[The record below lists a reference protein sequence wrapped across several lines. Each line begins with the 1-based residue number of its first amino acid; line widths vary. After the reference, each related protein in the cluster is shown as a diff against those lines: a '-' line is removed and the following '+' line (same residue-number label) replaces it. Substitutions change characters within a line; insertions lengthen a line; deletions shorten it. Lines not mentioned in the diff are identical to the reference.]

1 MIKDINEYKV
11 KGNFEFGISIK
22 NKKMFKDF
30 YTKACKN
37 LEAINHDIIISQF
50 KIHTK
55 IINTK
60 IQLNEDKN
68 IIKINDT

>member
-1 MIKDINEYKV
+1 MPSKTKDELIKDINKCKV
-11 KGNFEFGISIK
+11 NGSFELGIAIK

-50 KIHTK
+50 MIRLLILKFNWMK
-55 IINTK
+55 
-60 IQLNEDKN
+60 
-68 IIKINDT
+68 IKI

>member
-1 MIKDINEYKV
+1 MPSKTKDELIKDINKCKV
-11 KGNFEFGISIK
+11 NGSFELGIAIK

-37 LEAINHDIIISQF
+37 LV
-50 KIHTK
+50 HTK

-60 IQLNEDKN
+60 IQLNENKN